1 MQIFEVYLHTIMFK
15 RIVVPVD
22 FSDTAM
28 NAVNY
33 AARMGSESGA
43 ELLLFHAVQAAIPDP
58 YVPAY
63 YITDVSNEQA
73 GAAKESMDKL
83 VKRLKADY
91 ALPVSSEIAIG
102 DISGSLADYANR
114 EKADLVVMGTHGARH
129 WLEKLMGTNTGNVVY
144 HLGMPLLVVPE
155 GSVWKGFKHLLC
167 ASDFSGSE
175 SNIAEALLEFAE
187 RHQPDITFLHVKQA
201 GETVSTFN
209 KEQLENYVN
218 RNLNMAFIEKEGQH
232 VVETL
237 RETALERNADVIVI
251 QARHHNWAWRI
262 FNKSMSRELADTSEV
277 PVLIIH

>member
-1 MQIFEVYLHTIMFK
+1 MFK

-73 GAAKESMDKL
+73 GAAKESMAKL

>member
-1 MQIFEVYLHTIMFK
+1 MFK

-22 FSDTAM
+22 FSEAAM

-33 AARMGSESGA
+33 AASLGSESGA
-43 ELLLFHAVQAAIPDP
+43 ELLLFHAIQAAIPDP

-63 YITDVSNEQA
+63 YLTDVSGEQA

-83 VKRLKADY
+83 IDRLKADF
-91 ALPVSSEIAIG
+91 ALPVSGEIAIG
-102 DISGSLADYANR
+102 DIITSLSHYATN

-129 WLEKLMGTNTGNVVY
+129 WLERLMGTNTGNVVY
-144 HLGMPLLVVPE
+144 QLGMPLLVVPE
-155 GSVWKGFKHLLC
+155 GTTWKGFRHLLC

-175 SNIAEALLEFAE
+175 TSIAEALLDFAE
-187 RHQPDITFLHVKQA
+187 RHQPEITFVHVKQA
-201 GETVSTFN
+201 GETISTFN
-209 KEQLENYVN
+209 KEQLERYVN

-251 QARHHNWAWRI
+251 QAHHHSWAWRI
-262 FNKSMSRELADTSEV
+262 FHKSMSRELADTSEV